1 MFNQEMTVRASVA
14 DEKSG
19 GDESAERE
27 ESDQDLVAGLE
38 RLPRDGGA
46 YARDPRREKA
56 CANLHHREHGRA
68 PVGRVRAHQTIPC
81 PRTSHGEIH
90 NPKITME
97 VQAKAKWVRTSP
109 RKVRLVARTLR
120 DLPVS
125 EALVACSFMPK
136 AAARDVA
143 KVIRSA
149 QANAENNF
157 NLVKDDLVIKDIRVE
172 PGPMLKR
179 GQPRAMGR
187 LFSIFKRTSH
197 ITAIVEDRPGVVKR
211 RSAALPRAPQPAASR
226 PTPAAAAAARAAA
239 ALEPAT
245 TESDETV
252 APARPKKPK
261 AQPTPSASKAPAE
274 G

>member
-1 MFNQEMTVRASVA
+1 
-14 DEKSG
+14 
-19 GDESAERE
+19 
-27 ESDQDLVAGLE
+27 
-38 RLPRDGGA
+38 
-46 YARDPRREKA
+46 
-56 CANLHHREHGRA
+56 
-68 PVGRVRAHQTIPC
+68 
-81 PRTSHGEIH
+81 
-90 NPKITME
+90 ME

-120 DLPVS
+120 NLPVS

-197 ITAIVEDRPGVVKR
+197 ITAIVEDRPGAVR
-211 RSAALPRAPQPAASR
+211 RRTAALPRAPQPAAR
-226 PTPAAAAAARAAA
+226 PTPTSNAAAAARAAA
-239 ALEPAT
+239 AASQPAT
-245 TESDETV
+245 TESDERE
-252 APARPKKPK
+252 APKPKRGKAEPK
-261 AQPTPSASKAPAE
+261 AQASTAPEAGKKTQAKKTDDKKTE
-274 G
+274 AKKKDDTKKDSKEKKGK

>member
-1 MFNQEMTVRASVA
+1 
-14 DEKSG
+14 
-19 GDESAERE
+19 
-27 ESDQDLVAGLE
+27 
-38 RLPRDGGA
+38 
-46 YARDPRREKA
+46 
-56 CANLHHREHGRA
+56 
-68 PVGRVRAHQTIPC
+68 
-81 PRTSHGEIH
+81 
-90 NPKITME
+90 ME

-211 RSAALPRAPQPAASR
+211 RAALPRAPQPTGRPA
-226 PTPAAAAAARAAA
+226 PTPAAAAATRAAA
-239 ALEPAT
+239 QVAPAT
-245 TESDETV
+245 TESDELV
-252 APARPKKPK
+252 APARPKKAK
-261 AQPTPSASKAPAE
+261 AESKAPASKAPAE
-274 G
+274 GKKTEAKKTQAIKKDDGKKDTKEKKSK

>member
-1 MFNQEMTVRASVA
+1 
-14 DEKSG
+14 
-19 GDESAERE
+19 
-27 ESDQDLVAGLE
+27 
-38 RLPRDGGA
+38 
-46 YARDPRREKA
+46 
-56 CANLHHREHGRA
+56 
-68 PVGRVRAHQTIPC
+68 
-81 PRTSHGEIH
+81 
-90 NPKITME
+90 ME

-136 AAARDVA
+136 AAARDLA

-211 RSAALPRAPQPAASR
+211 RTAALPRAPQPTASR

-245 TESDETV
+245 TESDEPVT
-252 APARPKKPK
+252 PARPKKAK
-261 AQPTPSASKAPAE
+261 AQPTPPASKTAAE
-274 G
+274 GKKTEAKKTDARKKDDGKKDTKEKKSK

>member
-1 MFNQEMTVRASVA
+1 
-14 DEKSG
+14 
-19 GDESAERE
+19 
-27 ESDQDLVAGLE
+27 
-38 RLPRDGGA
+38 
-46 YARDPRREKA
+46 
-56 CANLHHREHGRA
+56 
-68 PVGRVRAHQTIPC
+68 
-81 PRTSHGEIH
+81 
-90 NPKITME
+90 ME

-211 RSAALPRAPQPAASR
+211 RSAALPRAPQPAAASR
-226 PTPAAAAAARAAA
+226 PTPAAAARPAAA
-239 ALEPAT
+239 PTPAT
-245 TESDETV
+245 TESDESV
-252 APARPKKPK
+252 APAPPKKPK
-261 AQPTPSASKAPAE
+261 AQPAPSASKALTE
-274 G
+274 GKKTEAKKTQAKKKDDGKKDTKEKKSK

>member
-1 MFNQEMTVRASVA
+1 
-14 DEKSG
+14 
-19 GDESAERE
+19 
-27 ESDQDLVAGLE
+27 
-38 RLPRDGGA
+38 
-46 YARDPRREKA
+46 
-56 CANLHHREHGRA
+56 
-68 PVGRVRAHQTIPC
+68 
-81 PRTSHGEIH
+81 
-90 NPKITME
+90 ME

-109 RKVRLVARTLR
+109 SKVRLVARTLR

-211 RSAALPRAPQPAASR
+211 RTAALPRAPQPAASR

-239 ALEPAT
+239 ALTPAT
-245 TESDETV
+245 TESDEPV
-252 APARPKKPK
+252 APARPKKEK
-261 AQPTPSASKAPAE
+261 ARAQPAPTASKAPAE
-274 G
+274 GKKTEAKKTQAKKKDDGKKDTKEKKSK

>member
-1 MFNQEMTVRASVA
+1 M
-14 DEKSG
+14 
-19 GDESAERE
+19 
-27 ESDQDLVAGLE
+27 
-38 RLPRDGGA
+38 
-46 YARDPRREKA
+46 
-56 CANLHHREHGRA
+56 
-68 PVGRVRAHQTIPC
+68 
-81 PRTSHGEIH
+81 
-90 NPKITME
+90 ME

-245 TESDETV
+245 TESDEPV
-252 APARPKKPK
+252 APARPKRPK
-261 AQPTPSASKAPAE
+261 AQPAPSASTAPAE
-274 G
+274 GKKTEAKKTQAKKKDDGKKDTKEKKSK

>member
-1 MFNQEMTVRASVA
+1 
-14 DEKSG
+14 
-19 GDESAERE
+19 
-27 ESDQDLVAGLE
+27 
-38 RLPRDGGA
+38 
-46 YARDPRREKA
+46 
-56 CANLHHREHGRA
+56 
-68 PVGRVRAHQTIPC
+68 
-81 PRTSHGEIH
+81 
-90 NPKITME
+90 ME

-157 NLVKDDLVIKDIRVE
+157 NLVRDDLVVKDIRVE

-187 LFSIFKRTSH
+187 LFSVFKRTSH
-197 ITAIVEDRPGVVKR
+197 ITAVVEDRPGAVR
-211 RSAALPRAPQPAASR
+211 RSAASLPRAPQPGGASPTARDAAR
-226 PTPAAAAAARAAA
+226 AARPTPTPAAAAAARAAA
-239 ALEPAT
+239 EPVT
-245 TESDETV
+245 TESDEQ
-252 APARPKKPK
+252 APPPLSRTGRAQGQTESTAEASTTTEAGKKARAKKSDGK
-261 AQPTPSASKAPAE
+261 ADAKTTGARAE
-274 G
+274 GKDKKDTKEKKSK

>member
-1 MFNQEMTVRASVA
+1 
-14 DEKSG
+14 
-19 GDESAERE
+19 
-27 ESDQDLVAGLE
+27 
-38 RLPRDGGA
+38 
-46 YARDPRREKA
+46 
-56 CANLHHREHGRA
+56 
-68 PVGRVRAHQTIPC
+68 
-81 PRTSHGEIH
+81 
-90 NPKITME
+90 ME

-120 DLPVS
+120 NLPVS

-197 ITAIVEDRPGVVKR
+197 ITAIVEDRPGTVKR
-211 RSAALPRAPQPAASR
+211 RTAALPRAPQPAASR

-239 ALEPAT
+239 ALTPAT
-245 TESDETV
+245 TESDEPV
-252 APARPKKPK
+252 APARPRKAK
-261 AQPTPSASKAPAE
+261 AQAAPSASKAPAE
-274 G
+274 GKKTEAKKTEAKKKDDGKKDTKEKKSK

>member
-1 MFNQEMTVRASVA
+1 
-14 DEKSG
+14 
-19 GDESAERE
+19 
-27 ESDQDLVAGLE
+27 
-38 RLPRDGGA
+38 
-46 YARDPRREKA
+46 
-56 CANLHHREHGRA
+56 
-68 PVGRVRAHQTIPC
+68 
-81 PRTSHGEIH
+81 
-90 NPKITME
+90 ME

-109 RKVRLVARTLR
+109 RKVRLVAQTLR
-120 DLPVS
+120 NLPVS

-197 ITAIVEDRPGVVKR
+197 ITAIVEDRPGVVR
-211 RSAALPRAPQPAASR
+211 RRTAALPRAPQPTSR
-226 PTPAAAAAARAAA
+226 QAPPAGAAAARAAA

-245 TESDETV
+245 TESDERV
-252 APARPKKPK
+252 APARPKKAKPESK
-261 AQPTPSASKAPAE
+261 APASKAPTE
-274 G
+274 GKKTEAKKTDAKKKDDGKKDTKEKKSK